1 MESVVYREMTIG
13 EAEQINDIDASQYI
27 RKAWREVEGERVLID
42 LDYNDPTWP
51 NGYEDHLKGLKKTI
65 QDGGKAFGA
74 YGKDGSLLGFA
85 TVNRE
90 IFGECFSYVLLD
102 QMFISRSER
111 GKGIGKSLFNL
122 CAEEAR
128 TWRADKLYICAG
140 SAEDTIAFYRRV
152 GCVDAVEVNREFY
165 ESDPRDMQ
173 LEYSL

>member
-111 GKGIGKSLFNL
+111 GKG
-122 CAEEAR
+122 
-128 TWRADKLYICAG
+128 
-140 SAEDTIAFYRRV
+140 
-152 GCVDAVEVNREFY
+152 
-165 ESDPRDMQ
+165 
-173 LEYSL
+173 